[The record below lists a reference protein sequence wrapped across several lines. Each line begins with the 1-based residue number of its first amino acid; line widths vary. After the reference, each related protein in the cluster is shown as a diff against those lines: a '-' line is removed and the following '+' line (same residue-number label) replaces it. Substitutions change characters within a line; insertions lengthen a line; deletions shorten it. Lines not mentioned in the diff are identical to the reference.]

1 MARPRKAKD
10 DLAVRK
16 EVYATAGD
24 WAEITG
30 AALKA
35 GLTISQYLVA
45 LHQKGGIVA
54 PAKGPQKLLMVARL
68 QAEVE
73 TLAAIVVHMPK
84 APILITR
91 LVKIE
96 ETLAALVREVQA

>member
-16 EVYATAGD
+16 EVYATAGA

-35 GLTISQYLVA
+35 RLTISQYLVA
-45 LHQKGGIVA
+45 LHRNGGIAA
-54 PAKGPQKLLMVARL
+54 PAPRPEQLLVVARL

-73 TLAAIVVHMPK
+73 TLAALVVHMPK
-84 APILITR
+84 APIVLTR